1 MVLAYLLKPLNVVL
15 TFCKWSAI
23 VLTAIMLA
31 VMVVQVFFR
40 YVLNDSI
47 VWAEELSTFMMMWV
61 AFLVA
66 PVLYRDRMNVAIT
79 MLLEKLPARIQQ
91 ILLMILEIA
100 IIAVIVYFFFESLNV
115 VKRGAMTKVSSVP
128 INFFHVNLVVPFS
141 MVVMFWVGLINLWE
155 AFQNILA
162 KRKLE
167 IGVTSSQG
175 LK

>member
-1 MVLAYLLKPLNVVL
+1 
-15 TFCKWSAI
+15 
-23 VLTAIMLA
+23 
-31 VMVVQVFFR
+31 
-40 YVLNDSI
+40 
-47 VWAEELSTFMMMWV
+47 
-61 AFLVA
+61 
-66 PVLYRDRMNVAIT
+66 MNVAIT

-100 IIAVIVYFFFESLNV
+100 IIAVIVYFFFFESLNV

-162 KRKLE
+162 NRKLE

>member
-1 MVLAYLLKPLNVVL
+1 
-15 TFCKWSAI
+15 
-23 VLTAIMLA
+23 
-31 VMVVQVFFR
+31 
-40 YVLNDSI
+40 
-47 VWAEELSTFMMMWV
+47 MMMWV

-79 MLLEKLPARIQQ
+79 MLLEKLPARLQQ
-91 ILLMILEIA
+91 SLLMILEIA

-115 VKRGAMTKVSSVP
+115 VKRGAMTKVSSIP

-141 MVVMFWVGLINLWE
+141 MIVMFWVGLINLWE

-162 KRKLE
+162 NRKLE

-175 LK
+175 LE

>member
-1 MVLAYLLKPLNVVL
+1 
-15 TFCKWSAI
+15 
-23 VLTAIMLA
+23 MLA

-79 MLLEKLPARIQQ
+79 MLLEKLPARLQQ
-91 ILLMILEIA
+91 SLLMILEIA

-115 VKRGAMTKVSSVP
+115 VKRGAMTKVSDRKSV
-128 INFFHVNLVVPFS
+128 V
-141 MVVMFWVGLINLWE
+141 
-155 AFQNILA
+155 
-162 KRKLE
+162 
-167 IGVTSSQG
+167 
-175 LK
+175 